1 MSITAVIVD
10 DEAPARKRL
19 RDLLA
24 KESDM
29 DVVCE
34 CPDGPSAVDA
44 ILEHEPDVLFLDV
57 QMPEM
62 DGFEVLRL
70 VGLDRVP
77 VVVFVTAYDRHAVEA
92 FEARAL
98 DYLLKPFTGNRFGET
113 LDRVRSSL
121 SAGHDRDGLR
131 SELEDLVASGSAKIH
146 RIPVRSGSRIHFVPV
161 EDIDWIEGAGNYV
174 LLHTSGQQHRIRNTL
189 KGLAEKLGPQRF
201 VRIHQSH
208 VVNLDRVKE
217 LQPWSHGEFVV
228 VMRDGTELTSSRT
241 YSGAL
246 REMLDF

>member
-1 MSITAVIVD
+1 MSISTLIVD

-24 KESDM
+24 KEADM
-29 DVVCE
+29 EVVAE

-77 VVVFVTAYDRHAVEA
+77 VVVFVTAYDRHALEA
-92 FEARAL
+92 FDARAL
-98 DYLLKPFTGNRFGET
+98 DYLLKPFTGSRFGET
-113 LDRVRSSL
+113 LDRVRTAL
-121 SAGHDRDGLR
+121 SPGPDRDRLR
-131 SELEDLVASGSAKIH
+131 RELEDLIASSSSTIH
-146 RIPVRSGSRIHFVPV
+146 RIPVRSGSRVRFVKV

-174 LLHTSGQQHRIRNTL
+174 TLHASGHEHRIRSTL
-189 KGLAEKLGPQRF
+189 KGLVDKLGAQRF
-201 VRIHQSH
+201 TRIHQSY

-228 VMRDGTELTSSRT
+228 VMHDGTELISSRT

-246 REMLDF
+246 RETLDF

>member
-1 MSITAVIVD
+1 MSISALIVD

-24 KESDM
+24 KESDV
-29 DVVCE
+29 DVVAE

-44 ILEHEPDVLFLDV
+44 LLEHEPDVLFLDV

-70 VGLDRVP
+70 VGLDVVP
-77 VVVFVTAYDRHAVEA
+77 VVVFVTAYDQHAVEA

-98 DYLLKPFTGNRFGET
+98 DYLLKPFTGKRFGET
-113 LDRVRSSL
+113 LDRVRNTLGAS
-121 SAGHDRDGLR
+121 HDRDQLRRDLEGL
-131 SELEDLVASGSAKIH
+131 VGSGPATIE
-146 RIPVRSGSRIHFVPV
+146 RIPVREGTRIRFVAV
-161 EDIDWIEGAGNYV
+161 EDIDWIEGDGNYV
-174 LLHTSGQQHRIRNTL
+174 LLHASGQQHRVRSTL
-189 KGLAEKLGPQRF
+189 KRMAEKLAPQRF
-201 VRIHQSH
+201 IRIHQSY
-208 VVNLDRVKE
+208 VVNLGRVKE

-228 VMRDGTELTSSRT
+228 VMRDGAELISSRT

>member
-1 MSITAVIVD
+1 MSISALIVD

-24 KESDM
+24 KEADV
-29 DVVCE
+29 DVVAE

-44 ILEHEPDVLFLDV
+44 LLEHEPDVLFLDV

-70 VGLDRVP
+70 VGLDAAP
-77 VVVFVTAYDRHAVEA
+77 VVVFVTAYDQHALEA

-98 DYLLKPFTGNRFGET
+98 DYLLKPFTGKRFGET
-113 LDRVRSSL
+113 LDRVRNTLGASQHRDQLRRDLEGLIGSSPTTI
-121 SAGHDRDGLR
+121 
-131 SELEDLVASGSAKIH
+131 E
-146 RIPVRSGSRIHFVPV
+146 RIPVRVGARIRFVSV
-161 EDIDWIEGAGNYV
+161 EDIDWIEGDGNYV
-174 LLHTSGQQHRIRNTL
+174 RLHASGQQHRIRGTL
-189 KGLAEKLGPQRF
+189 KRLAVKLAPQRF
-201 VRIHQSH
+201 VRVHQSY
-208 VVNLDRVKE
+208 VVNLDRVRE

-228 VMRDGTELTSSRT
+228 VMRDGAELISSRT
-241 YSGAL
+241 YSGVL

>member
-1 MSITAVIVD
+1 MSISVLIVD

-24 KESDM
+24 KEADM
-29 DVVCE
+29 VVVAE
-34 CPDGPSAVDA
+34 CPDGPSAVDS
-44 ILEHEPDVLFLDV
+44 IHEHEPDVLFLDV

-70 VGLDRVP
+70 AGLDQVP

-98 DYLLKPFTGNRFGET
+98 DYLLKPFTGKRFGET
-113 LDRVRSSL
+113 LARVRDNLGTS
-121 SAGHDRDGLR
+121 HDRERLKRHLD
-131 SELEDLVASGSAKIH
+131 DLIASGSATIS
-146 RIPVRSGSRIHFVPV
+146 RIPVRSGSRIRFVSV
-161 EDIDWIEGAGNYV
+161 ADIDWIEGAGNYV
-174 LLHTSGQQHRIRNTL
+174 LLHASGRQHRIRSTL
-189 KGLAEKLGPQRF
+189 KGMADKLGPQRF
-201 VRIHQSH
+201 VRIHQSF

-228 VMRDGTELTSSRT
+228 VMRDGAELTSSRT

-246 REMLDF
+246 REMLEL